1 MAERGREGGSHVQRR
16 FSVVVFYTEKGELEI
31 WVASYFS
38 NSLCVAIS
46 PNGAAASAAA
56 AAAVALRPPRRRF
69 LRPGRRE
76 GAPSA
81 SRQLPSPGDLEF
93 GSGIAKL
100 LHLPVELWRHS
111 LMAREVLL
119 RTARQRP
126 SLPRPTRHRRAG
138 VSNRVPRVS

>member
-1 MAERGREGGSHVQRR
+1 MYSEGFLWSSSIQRKGSSKSGSLLILV
-16 FSVVVFYTEKGELEI
+16 
-31 WVASYFS
+31 